1 MIEPEFEDILTVLAV
16 GIFADKKI
24 ISTEMQVFIRSVSSV
39 QLSTLDL
46 NRVSGA
52 RALSWFEMNKDFIRE
67 KFDGPRPEF
76 DAWLIPILERISQ
89 HVDKDE
95 FKKLLNEIFLA
106 DDELH
111 ISESAMTVLV
121 NMVWDKAA

>member
-1 MIEPEFEDILTVLAV
+1 M
-16 GIFADKKI
+16 
-24 ISTEMQVFIRSVSSV
+24 
-39 QLSTLDL
+39 

-67 KFDGPRPEF
+67 KFDGPSPEF

-89 HVDKDE
+89 HVEKDE

>member
-16 GIFADKKI
+16 GILADKKI
-24 ISTEMQVFIRSVSSV
+24 ISTEIQVFIRSVSSV

-67 KFDGPRPEF
+67 N
-76 DAWLIPILERISQ
+76 S
-89 HVDKDE
+89 
-95 FKKLLNEIFLA
+95 
-106 DDELH
+106 
-111 ISESAMTVLV
+111 
-121 NMVWDKAA
+121 MVQDQSLMPGLFQS

>member
-16 GIFADKKI
+16 GILADKKI
-24 ISTEMQVFIRSVSSV
+24 ISTEIQVFIRSVSSV

-46 NRVSGA
+46 DRVSGA
-52 RALSWFEMNKDFIRE
+52 MALSWFEMNKDFIRE
-67 KFDGPRPEF
+67 KFDGPRSDF
-76 DAWLIPILERISQ
+76 DAWLVPILERIRE
-89 HVDKDE
+89 HVEKEE
-95 FKKLLNEIFLA
+95 FMKLLNEIFLA

-111 ISESAMTVLV
+111 ISESAMMVLV